1 MRPSTWVRRHSPTQG
16 SARRVLESIAARVA
30 GGDWRAVAFE
40 EIARDTGVSLSTVK
54 RCVRHLEAYQH
65 IDVDHR
71 RGRGKPNLYRVVTDR
86 SQVGRIRPAT
96 GADRA
101 GNRPGGEAP
110 DGNVTHRW
118 SSPLHELSVAG

>member
-1 MRPSTWVRRHSPTQG
+1 M
-16 SARRVLESIAARVA
+16 ESIAARVA

-86 SQVGRIRPAT
+86 SRVGRIRPAT

-101 GNRPGGEAP
+101 GNPPGEEAL
-110 DGNVTHRW
+110 GGTRRW